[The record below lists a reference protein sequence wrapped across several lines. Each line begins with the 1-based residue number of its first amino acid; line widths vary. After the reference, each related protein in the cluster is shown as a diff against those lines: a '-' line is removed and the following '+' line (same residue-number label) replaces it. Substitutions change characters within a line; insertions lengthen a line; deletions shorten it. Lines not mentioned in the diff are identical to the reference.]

1 MCDNVYTHLTIFHF
15 IPQVKNKPYR
25 PGEEYAFI
33 VENGAVVNTFN
44 EASQSLR
51 EAYFISL
58 EAF

>member
-1 MCDNVYTHLTIFHF
+1 MCNNVYTHLTIYYF

-25 PGEEYAFI
+25 LGEEYAFI
-33 VENGAVVNTFN
+33 LEIGAVVNTFN

-58 EAF
+58 ETF